1 MPRKKKKKREI
12 SISPLHLKRRK
23 ESLLEDTTGVERLAV
38 FKVSRR
44 IGRILSSLIIVV
56 GLLLL
61 VFSLGFLDIG
71 MFFTDQMKKLT
82 IGFMGFL
89 GVLNTLCGL
98 LLLTKE

>member
-12 SISPLHLKRRK
+12 LISPPPKRRG
-23 ESLLEDTTGVERLAV
+23 ERLLKDTTGEERLAV

-56 GLLLL
+56 GLLLF

-71 MFFTDQMKKLT
+71 IFFTDQMEKLT